1 MKNTINES
9 TTADV
14 LSESFIDGEIQSN
27 VDFDNLD
34 EIVYNS
40 SSSFDISEIA
50 DILLDNIQEYVF
62 ITDSISKNIVY
73 LNKPLSDALGLTGA
87 FVGTCHSLIK

>member
-27 VDFDNLD
+27 VDF
-34 EIVYNS
+34 E
-40 SSSFDISEIA
+40 SEG
-50 DILLDNIQEYVF
+50 
-62 ITDSISKNIVY
+62 SK
-73 LNKPLSDALGLTGA
+73 
-87 FVGTCHSLIK
+87 